1 MTPFTKHC
9 RQLKYQHVLSQKI
22 LLDIIYVLKYLIT
35 CLTNILVLAIAPVL
49 FISGDIYNAP
59 LLPEGTIEHSNL
71 AAFVKQLKLLTTI
84 ILLFRGITS
93 KKHD

>member
-22 LLDIIYVLKYLIT
+22 LLDIIYFLKYLIT

-71 AAFVKQLKLLTTI
+71 AAFVKTI
-84 ILLFRGITS
+84 ETFDYHYIAFPG
-93 KKHD
+93 